1 MFVGISRE
9 ILDIPLS
16 VLTKYAP
23 SITYNE
29 LTYQSEGLTGHRGL
43 FMSGAIYIDVVFV
56 TNLLMDYILLRIL
69 GFILRL
75 KSSGRRCFGAAA
87 AGALFACFILYIPVD
102 GGPLISAF
110 FHGICAA
117 GMIRIA
123 YGIKKGGLLLKAMTV
138 LYLTAF
144 LSGGFW
150 EAAAGDSMN
159 LWIFGLLAFCTYM
172 GISAAVCFA
181 DSIRARRKNIYPI
194 TLSWQG
200 REQAAYGFYDTG
212 NMLSDPV
219 SGEPVSIAEPE
230 LLETILS
237 GELVDKLKHL
247 KENPG
252 ELKSTE
258 IAALR
263 PRYLSCRTVGN
274 TECLMLAV
282 TLEDLCIYTPKEAVR
297 ISRPVFALA
306 FEPSALGKEYKV
318 LLNSRLL
325 H

>member
-1 MFVGISRE
+1 
-9 ILDIPLS
+9 
-16 VLTKYAP
+16 
-23 SITYNE
+23 
-29 LTYQSEGLTGHRGL
+29 
-43 FMSGAIYIDVVFV
+43 MSGVIYIDVVFV
-56 TNLLMDYILLRIL
+56 TNLLMDYILLWIL

-75 KSSGRRCFGAAA
+75 KRDSRRCFGAAA

-102 GGPLISAF
+102 TGPLISVL

-123 YGIKKGGLLLKAMTV
+123 YGIKRGGLLLKAMIV

-144 LSGGFW
+144 LAGGFW
-150 EAAAGDSMN
+150 EAVAGDCMN
-159 LWIFGLLAFCTYM
+159 LQRYVLLAFCTYM

-181 DSIRARRKNIYPI
+181 DSMRSRRKNIYPI

-200 REQAAYGFYDTG
+200 REQDAYGFYDTG
-212 NMLSDPV
+212 NMLSDPI

-237 GELVDKLKHL
+237 GELVDRLKHL

-252 ELKSTE
+252 ELECTE
-258 IAALR
+258 IAGLR
-263 PRYLSCRTVGN
+263 PRYLSCRTVGQKQ
-274 TECLMLAV
+274 CLMLTV
-282 TLEDLCIYTPKEAVR
+282 TLDELCIRAPGEEVR
-297 ISRPVFALA
+297 IKKPVIALA